1 VRSTISVSQTAA
13 HIGAAVFIGL
23 CLALKSQDRD
33 PVVPGYESCLL
44 SEPSK
49 MPGPSWSLPAHESC
63 PRACGTVCADCYAEK
78 GSYQFASTVSAQGV
92 RFAWTRECLRT
103 PAGQDLWVR
112 TMVLAILRYEYFRV
126 HDSGDMFNPTYARM
140 WLRVCRALPGTKFW
154 IPTKSWQQP
163 GGVLP
168 MYDPLLGVLR
178 ELARLDN
185 VTVRP
190 SALNFGDRPPV
201 VPGLHAGASAGMDD
215 MFRAYQCPA
224 KAKYDG
230 NCGPCRHCWDVK
242 DCPVNY
248 PHH

>member
-1 VRSTISVSQTAA
+1 VQSTISVSQTAA

-33 PVVPGYESCLL
+33 PSVPGYDSCLL

-78 GSYQFASTVSAQGV
+78 GSYQFASTVAAQGV

-103 PAGQDLWVR
+103 QAGQDLWVR

-140 WLRVCRALPGTKFW
+140 WLRV
-154 IPTKSWQQP
+154 
-163 GGVLP
+163 
-168 MYDPLLGVLR
+168 
-178 ELARLDN
+178 
-185 VTVRP
+185 RP
-190 SALNFGDRPPV
+190 SALNFGDRPPIV
-201 VPGLHAGASAGMDD
+201 EGLHAGASAGMDD
-215 MFRAYQCPA
+215 IFRAYQCPA